1 MSQFRSRLFAL
12 SLTAALTLGAVP
24 GALAAGRA
32 SGSSSQVAALSAI
45 RIDNFGVVNDNYYR
59 GAQPRGDDYRDLAAL
74 GVKTV
79 LDLTREGRDDEQALV
94 EAAGMKFHRI
104 PLTTTDRPS
113 DTAIAEFLSIVN
125 DPANQPVYVHCQGG
139 RHRTGTMTAVYRM
152 TQDHW
157 TAAQAYDEM
166 KQYRFEGFPG
176 HPELKNFVMHFAPS
190 ALAPTA
196 LSASAAKPATTAAT
210 TTPTPSVTASAGQ

>member
-1 MSQFRSRLFAL
+1 MSQLRSRLFAL
-12 SLTAALTLGAVP
+12 SLTAALTLGVVP
-24 GALAAGRA
+24 GVHAAGSA
-32 SGSSSQVAALSAI
+32 AATSSSAHAAAVSAI
-45 RIDNFGVVNDNYYR
+45 RIDNFGAINDNYYR
-59 GAQPRGDDYRDLAAL
+59 GAQPKGDDYRDLAAI

-79 LDLTREGRDDEQALV
+79 IDLTKDGRDDEQGFV

-113 DTAIAEFLSIVN
+113 DAAIAEFLSIVN
-125 DPANQPVYVHCQGG
+125 DPASQPVYVHCQGG

-152 TQDHW
+152 TADHW

-176 HPELKNFVMHFAPS
+176 HPELKDFVMHFAPS
-190 ALAPTA
+190 ATAPALATT
-196 LSASAAKPATTAAT
+196 SAPGATPVVATTAA
-210 TTPTPSVTASAGQ
+210 AGVAQ

>member
-12 SLTAALTLGAVP
+12 SLTAALTLGVVP
-24 GALAAGRA
+24 GASAAGKA
-32 SGSSSQVAALSAI
+32 AGSASQVAALSAI
-45 RIDNFGVVNDNYYR
+45 RIDNFGVINDGYYR
-59 GAQPRGDDYRDLAAL
+59 GAQPKGDDYRDLAAL

-79 LDLTREGRDDEQALV
+79 IDLTKDGRDDEQGFV

-104 PLTTTDRPS
+104 PMTTTDRPS
-113 DTAIAEFLSIVN
+113 EEAIAEFLSIVN

-157 TAAQAYDEM
+157 TADRAFAEM
-166 KQYRFEGFPG
+166 EQYRFGPAYL
-176 HPELKNFVMHFAPS
+176 HSELKKFVYSYFAD
-190 ALAPTA
+190 LAKAVAAPAGTA
-196 LSASAAKPATTAAT
+196 AAKR
-210 TTPTPSVTASAGQ
+210 

>member
-12 SLTAALTLGAVP
+12 SLTAALTLGVVP
-24 GALAAGRA
+24 GASAAGKA
-32 SGSSSQVAALSAI
+32 AVSASQVAALSAI
-45 RIDNFGVVNDNYYR
+45 RIDNFGVINDAYYR
-59 GAQPRGDDYRDLAAL
+59 GAQPKGDDYRDLATL

-79 LDLTREGRDDEQALV
+79 IDLTKDGRDDEQGLV

-104 PLTTTDRPS
+104 PMTTTDRPS
-113 DTAIAEFLSIVN
+113 DAAIAEFLSMVN

-166 KQYRFEGFPG
+166 KQFRFEGFPG
-176 HPELKNFVMHFAPS
+176 HPELKNFVMHFTPSPVAPGLNAS
-190 ALAPTA
+190 VASPVAAT
-196 LSASAAKPATTAAT
+196 SASAAAA
-210 TTPTPSVTASAGQ
+210 Q

>member
-1 MSQFRSRLFAL
+1 MSQFRSRLSAL
-12 SLTAALTLGAVP
+12 SLTAALTLGVVP
-24 GALAAGRA
+24 GASAAGKA
-32 SGSSSQVAALSAI
+32 AGSASQVAALSAI
-45 RIDNFGVVNDNYYR
+45 RIDNFGVINDGYYR
-59 GAQPRGDDYRDLAAL
+59 GAQPKGDDYRDLAAL

-79 LDLTREGRDDEQALV
+79 IDLTKDGRDDEQGFV

-104 PLTTTDRPS
+104 PMTTTDRPS
-113 DTAIAEFLSIVN
+113 DEAIAEFLSMVN

-166 KQYRFEGFPG
+166 KQFRFEGFPG
-176 HPELKNFVMHFAPS
+176 HPELKDFVMHFTPSRVAP
-190 ALAPTA
+190 ALNASVASPVVAT
-196 LSASAAKPATTAAT
+196 SASAAVA
-210 TTPTPSVTASAGQ
+210 Q

>member
-12 SLTAALTLGAVP
+12 SLTAALTLGVVP
-24 GALAAGRA
+24 GASAAGKA
-32 SGSSSQVAALSAI
+32 AGSASQVAALSAI
-45 RIDNFGVVNDNYYR
+45 RIDNFGVINDGYYR
-59 GAQPRGDDYRDLAAL
+59 GAQPKGDDYRDLAAL

-79 LDLTREGRDDEQALV
+79 IDLTKDGRDDEQGFV

-104 PLTTTDRPS
+104 PMTTTDRPS
-113 DTAIAEFLSIVN
+113 DEAIAEFLSMVN

-166 KQYRFEGFPG
+166 KQFRFEGFPG
-176 HPELKNFVMHFAPS
+176 HPELKDFVMHFTPSRVAP
-190 ALAPTA
+190 ALNASVASPVVAT
-196 LSASAAKPATTAAT
+196 SASAAVA
-210 TTPTPSVTASAGQ
+210 Q

>member
-1 MSQFRSRLFAL
+1 MSQLRSRLFVL
-12 SLTAALTLGAVP
+12 SLTAALTLGVVP
-24 GALAAGRA
+24 GVHAAAAGNA
-32 SGSSSQVAALSAI
+32 AGSAAQVAALSAI
-45 RIDNFGVVNDNYYR
+45 RIDNFGVINDNYYR
-59 GAQPRGDDYRDLAAL
+59 GAQPKGDDYRDLATL

-79 LDLTREGRDDEQALV
+79 IDLTKDGRDDEQGFV

-113 DTAIAEFLSIVN
+113 DAAIAEFLSMVN

-166 KQYRFEGFPG
+166 KQFRFEGFPG
-176 HPELKNFVMHFAPS
+176 HPELKDFVMHFAPTP
-190 ALAPTA
+190 LAP
-196 LSASAAKPATTAAT
+196 AAVTPAATPVAATTAAA
-210 TTPTPSVTASAGQ
+210 VAQ

>member
-12 SLTAALTLGAVP
+12 SLTAALTLGVVP
-24 GALAAGRA
+24 GARAAEKAAGSA
-32 SGSSSQVAALSAI
+32 SQVAALSSI
-45 RIDNFGVVNDNYYR
+45 RIDNFGVVNDAYYR
-59 GAQPRGDDYRDLAAL
+59 GAQPKGDDYRDLAAL

-79 LDLTREGRDDEQALV
+79 IDLTKDGRDDEQGFV

-104 PLTTTDRPS
+104 PMKTTDRPS
-113 DTAIAEFLSIVN
+113 DEAIAEFLSMVN

-157 TAAQAYDEM
+157 SATQAYDEM
-166 KQYRFEGFPG
+166 KQFRFEGFPG
-176 HPELKNFVMHFAPS
+176 HPELKDFVMHFTPSPVAPGLNAS
-190 ALAPTA
+190 VASPVAT
-196 LSASAAKPATTAAT
+196 SASAAAA
-210 TTPTPSVTASAGQ
+210 Q

>member
-12 SLTAALTLGAVP
+12 SLTAALTLGVVP
-24 GALAAGRA
+24 GASAAGKA
-32 SGSSSQVAALSAI
+32 AGSASQVAALSAI
-45 RIDNFGVVNDNYYR
+45 RIDNFGVINDGYYR
-59 GAQPRGDDYRDLAAL
+59 GAQPKGDDYRDLAAL

-79 LDLTREGRDDEQALV
+79 IDLTKDGRDDEQGFV

-104 PLTTTDRPS
+104 PMTTTDRPS
-113 DTAIAEFLSIVN
+113 DEAIAEFLSMVN

-166 KQYRFEGFPG
+166 KQFRFEGFPG
-176 HPELKNFVMHFAPS
+176 HPELKDFVMHFTPS
-190 ALAPTA
+190 GVGPALNASVASPVVAT
-196 LSASAAKPATTAAT
+196 SASAAVA
-210 TTPTPSVTASAGQ
+210 Q

>member
-1 MSQFRSRLFAL
+1 MSQLRSRLFAL
-12 SLTAALTLGAVP
+12 SLTAALTLGVVP
-24 GALAAGRA
+24 GVHAAGKA
-32 SGSSSQVAALSAI
+32 AGSAAQVAALSAI
-45 RIDNFGVVNDNYYR
+45 RIDNFGAINDNYYR
-59 GAQPRGDDYRDLAAL
+59 GAQPKGDDYRDLAAL

-79 LDLTREGRDDEQALV
+79 IDLTKDGRDDEQGFV

-113 DTAIAEFLSIVN
+113 DAAIAEFLSIVN

-166 KQYRFEGFPG
+166 KQFRFEGFPG
-176 HPELKNFVMHFAPS
+176 HPELKDFVMHFAPTPLVP
-190 ALAPTA
+190 AMVTP
-196 LSASAAKPATTAAT
+196 AARPVVATTAAA
-210 TTPTPSVTASAGQ
+210 VAQ

>member
-12 SLTAALTLGAVP
+12 SLTAALTLGTVP

-32 SGSSSQVAALSAI
+32 AGSSSQVAALSAI

-190 ALAPTA
+190 AAPTA

>member
-32 SGSSSQVAALSAI
+32 AGSSSQIAALSAI

-113 DTAIAEFLSIVN
+113 DAAIAEFLSIVN

-176 HPELKNFVMHFAPS
+176 HPELKNFVMHFTPS
-190 ALAPTA
+190 ALAPAA
-196 LSASAAKPATTAAT
+196 LSASAAKPATAT
-210 TTPTPSVTASAGQ
+210 VATTPTPSVTASAGQ